1 MPILELSFASKEDS
15 LSVRRFSV
23 HEGLST
29 MFEVALWAMSPYEN
43 IDLEAIV
50 GKPAAFKINSG
61 VLYALRPARI
71 WSGVCRHIEQVQA
84 EPTGLSTYYL
94 RIVPQ
99 LWLLTHRKNNR
110 VFQHK
115 SAPEIVDAIL
125 NEWGIKAKWKADKG
139 QYPKLEYRTQYGE
152 SDFDFISRTL
162 EEWGISYYFDE
173 DEAKP
178 SELIFADKPQSR
190 NARLGGPI
198 IYTDNPNQEAEKE
211 FVSRVR
217 LTHVVR
223 PGKVTMRDYDF
234 RRKPEYELFGKSP
247 AASGPEEFYE
257 QYHYRPGGFSIETG
271 KGGDTPVADDKGVS
285 RHDDKAGTDRA
296 TRASEAE
303 RSGKRSVT
311 FDTNVLDFSAGLI
324 FSMSNHP
331 RSDLVEK
338 KLLIT
343 EFSVE
348 GSPTDQWT
356 MSGRAVFADEPY
368 RAPIKGVKPIVRG
381 VQSAIVVG
389 SAGEEIHTDEY
400 GRVRIQFHWDRE
412 GKRDDNS
419 SCWVRVSQG
428 WAGSGFGMITIPRV
442 GQEVLV
448 GFFEGDPDQPVIIGR
463 VFNNTTRVPYKLP
476 DHKTKSTWKS
486 DSSPNSDGFNEI
498 MFEDAKGKELV
509 YMQAQRDLQKLVKNN
524 ETERTGVNR
533 TIVVGA
539 NRSTIVGAN
548 DMTMVGQ
555 KHRLTIAQPKEPPPS
570 IPPTT
575 YDMSD
580 KKICYTTGEASITFD
595 GPNITLE
602 AKGNITIRSTGADV
616 IIQGGPNV
624 KINC

>member
-29 MFEVALWAMSPYEN
+29 LFEVAVWAMSPYEN
-43 IDLEAIV
+43 IDLESLV

-61 VLYALRPARI
+61 VVHALRPSRI

-110 VFQHK
+110 IFQHK
-115 SAPEIVDAIL
+115 SAPDIVDAIL
-125 NEWGIKAKWKADKG
+125 NEWGIKAKWKADRG

-152 SDFDFISRTL
+152 SDYDFIARTL
-162 EEWGISYYFDE
+162 EEWGITYYFDE

-190 NARLGGPI
+190 NARLGGPVS
-198 IYTDNPNQEAEKE
+198 YVDNPNEEAEKE

-234 RRKPEYELFGKSP
+234 RRKPEYELFGKSS
-247 AASGPEEFYE
+247 AAEGPEEFYE
-257 QYHYRPGGFSIETG
+257 QYHYRPGGFLVETG
-271 KGGDTPVADDKGVS
+271 KGADTPVADDKGVA
-285 RHDDKAGTDRA
+285 RHDDKSGNE
-296 TRASEAE
+296 RASRSFEGE

-311 FDTNVLDFSAGLI
+311 FDTNVLDFAAGLI
-324 FSMSNHP
+324 FSMANHP
-331 RSDLVEK
+331 RGDLADK
-338 KLLIT
+338 KLLIS
-343 EFSVE
+343 EFSIE
-348 GSPTDQWT
+348 GSPTEQWS
-356 MSGRAVFADEPY
+356 MSGRAVFADEPF
-368 RAPIKGVKPIVRG
+368 RAPAKSVKPIVRG

-389 SAGEEIHTDEY
+389 PAGEEIHTDEY

-412 GKRDDNS
+412 GKRDDGS

-428 WAGSGFGMITIPRV
+428 WAGSGFGMIMIPRI

-448 GFFEGDPDQPVIIGR
+448 GFFEGDPDQPLVIGR

-548 DMTMVGQ
+548 DSTMVGV